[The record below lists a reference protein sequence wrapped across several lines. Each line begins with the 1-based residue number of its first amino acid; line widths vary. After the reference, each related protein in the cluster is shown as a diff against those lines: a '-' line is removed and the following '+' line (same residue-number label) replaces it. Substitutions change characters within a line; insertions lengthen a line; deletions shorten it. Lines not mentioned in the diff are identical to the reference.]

1 MPLGSKFAK
10 SKLKKMRWFYFF
22 GPTGTGKTH
31 IIRSLHT
38 ECNTLVFD
46 LTPSN
51 IENKYMDKKSIM
63 KLVWMVIIVAKKY
76 QPSIIFF
83 D

>member
-31 IIRSLHT
+31 IIRSLQT

-51 IENKYMDKKSIM
+51 I
-63 KLVWMVIIVAKKY
+63 
-76 QPSIIFF
+76 
-83 D
+83 